1 MTELSLQDVVN
12 AGELVDVRI
21 LSFSGGMADRR
32 DDLEEDDVEQDLQ
45 AMVGQRPGIIEVRV
59 HASIR
64 VRAAEYTVE
73 AATQLHHD
81 PDLDISEDLARDF
94 AERVGVMAIYPYV
107 REAVQSACTRLR
119 QRVVVLPLLRAGDL
133 SLAPKEADSTADSAD
148 A

>member
-21 LSFSGGMADRR
+21 LSFSGGLADRR

-59 HASIR
+59 HATIR
-64 VRAAEYTVE
+64 VRNAEYTVQ

-81 PDLDISEDLARDF
+81 SGLEISEDLARDF

-119 QRVVVLPLLRAGDL
+119 QRVVVLPLLRAGEL
-133 SLAPKEADSTADSAD
+133 SLASKEADPEAGSTD

>member
-1 MTELSLQDVVN
+1 MSELSLQDVLN

-21 LSFSGGMADRR
+21 LTFSGKMVERR

-59 HASIR
+59 HATIR
-64 VRAAEYTVE
+64 VRSAEYSVE

-81 PDLDISEDLARDF
+81 PDLEVSEDLAREF
-94 AERVGVMAIYPYV
+94 AEKVGVMALYPYV

-119 QRVVVLPLLRAGDL
+119 QRVVVLPLLRAGELLLTQKDVD
-133 SLAPKEADSTADSAD
+133 SEEAETAP
-148 A
+148 